1 MMKKLLKYLHVI
13 WRIQFDDDEERRIY
27 ETDLAY
33 LHEINKT
40 KVLEESRNKPKG
52 YLWLKKIRPNFNLL
66 EKMKDG
72 ITNNY
77 NYEFNNLLLNNQNNS
92 NSLALLGDF
101 NFLGLGIGIN
111 KSKAFKLYQKA
122 TDLGN
127 SSGMCS
133 LGYC

>member
-13 WRIQFDDDEERRIY
+13 GRIQFDDDVERRIY

-77 NYEFNNLLLNNQNNS
+77 NY
-92 NSLALLGDF
+92 G
-101 NFLGLGIGIN
+101 
-111 KSKAFKLYQKA
+111 KSF
-122 TDLGN
+122 
-127 SSGMCS
+127 
-133 LGYC
+133 

>member
-40 KVLEESRNKPKG
+40 KVLEESRNKPK
-52 YLWLKKIRPNFNLL
+52 
-66 EKMKDG
+66 
-72 ITNNY
+72 
-77 NYEFNNLLLNNQNNS
+77 EFNNLLLNNQNNS